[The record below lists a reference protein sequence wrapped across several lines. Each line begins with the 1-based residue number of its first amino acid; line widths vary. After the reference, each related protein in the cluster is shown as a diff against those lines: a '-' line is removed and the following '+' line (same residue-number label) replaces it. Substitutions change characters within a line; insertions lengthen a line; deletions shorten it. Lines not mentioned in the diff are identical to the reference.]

1 MNRTLEVRLRPS
13 RALAAAIVIAHLAAL
28 GAAVIG
34 LPLAAAGIVAGGLA
48 LSATEHVRRALLR
61 TPLAVAALA
70 FSADGSVAVAGPDG
84 DWCSASLRRA
94 AVPAAWVAVVA
105 IRDGLGRRRATV
117 VLPDALDREA
127 FRRLRIWLRWRT
139 AVAPAAASSANTPTR
154 G

>member
-13 RALAAAIVIAHLAAL
+13 RALAATIVIAHLAAL

-34 LPLAAAGIVAGGLA
+34 LPPAAAGIVAGGLA
-48 LSATEHVRRALLR
+48 LSAIEHARRALLR

-70 FSADGSVAVAGPDG
+70 FSADGRVAVAGPDG
-84 DWCSASLRRA
+84 DWCSASLRRV
-94 AVPAAWVAVVA
+94 AVPTAWVAVVA
-105 IRDGLGRRRATV
+105 IRDGLGRCRATV

-139 AVAPAAASSANTPTR
+139 AVAPAATSSANTPTR
-154 G
+154 